1 MRKRMTAILLVAGL
15 TAFSLTAFADE
26 KDDRIQELE
35 EQIVEMQQTIDDL
48 QKQLDEAKAGE
59 TKEASEVS
67 KDEYGMGETWMLMD
81 SGSLR
86 FCRWRRHRSAMNTL
100 IKIRWLFISL
110 RMNMK
115 ILAMRK
121 RDGMD
126 CIFLW
131 RMALWMQQ
139 ERWAMTIRAM

>member
-35 EQIVEMQQTIDDL
+35 KQIVEMQQTIDDL
-48 QKQLDEAKAGE
+48 QKQLDVAKAGE

-67 KDEYGMGETWMLMD
+67 KDEYGMGETWTVDGQWKLTVLSVEETQERNEYSD
-81 SGSLR
+81 
-86 FCRWRRHRSAMNTL
+86 
-100 IKIRWLFISL
+100 KIRWLFISL
-110 RMNMK
+110 RMNMR

-121 RDGMD
+121 RAGMD

-131 RMALWMQQ
+131 RMALWIQQ

>member
-59 TKEASEVS
+59 TKEEA
-67 KDEYGMGETWMLMD
+67 YGSVGGGDT
-81 SGSLR
+81 G
-86 FCRWRRHRSAMNTL
+86 A
-100 IKIRWLFISL
+100 
-110 RMNMK
+110 
-115 ILAMRK
+115 
-121 RDGMD
+121 
-126 CIFLW
+126 
-131 RMALWMQQ
+131 Q
-139 ERWAMTIRAM
+139 